1 MIMHRHLIRCWSII
15 FRKLRMIRKG
25 SILGWLLLRNWLR
38 RKLWLIVFR
47 VKKLW
52 ASNLAL
58 YLMQLSFRLKTGE
71 WWTFIAPKAFKSKPK
86 WTKKKQT
93 KTFNNSDN
101 SMTLKVT
108 SQMKI
113 KITSS
118 QTDTVT
124 QTNGELKLKVTL
136 PVNKNITK
144 LDSI

>member
-1 MIMHRHLIRCWSII
+1 MHRHLIRCWSII

-25 SILGWLLLRNWLR
+25 SILGWHPLKNWLR
-38 RKLWLIVFR
+38 RKPWLIVFR

-52 ASNLAL
+52 AFNLVL
-58 YLMQLSFRLKTGE
+58 YLMQLSFRLKIGE
-71 WWTFIAPKAFKSKPK
+71 SWTFIAPKAFKSKPK
-86 WTKKKQT
+86 WTNYQT

-113 KITSS
+113 RITSF

-136 PVNKNITK
+136 PENKSITELDNI
-144 LDSI
+144 